1 MKCVP
6 KIDHKYWIAICIA
19 SVFGANSGDYLA
31 DALNLG
37 HLNGLPV
44 EAAILAAILLSEV
57 FLKVSSALFYWAA
70 IIVVRA
76 AATNIGDVF
85 HDWKI
90 PFSTSVP
97 AVFVVLL
104 IAVAIWKMAR
114 KDAMSNG
121 SIQVGAFYWVTMFI
135 AGVLGTVVGDDMSF
149 GLRFGPLHAAMIQYA
164 VLAVVFLIGYQ
175 ARLLPGSL
183 FYFWL
188 SIAVVRSAGTSAGD
202 YFAHTLGLG
211 TSTLSSGAV
220 FVAAVLLFYGRLNKH
235 VVLKTQTAG
244 SAS

>member
-6 KIDHKYWIAICIA
+6 KIDHKYWIAICVA
-19 SVFGANSGDYLA
+19 SVFGANTGDYLA

-44 EAAILAAILLSEV
+44 LAAALAAILLAEA
-57 FLKVSSALFYWAA
+57 FTKASSALFYWAA
-70 IIVVRA
+70 IIIVRA

-90 PFSTSVP
+90 PFNTSVP

-104 IAVAIWKMAR
+104 IAVAIWKLAR

-149 GLRFGPLHAAMIQYA
+149 GLRFGPLHAALIQYA
-164 VLAVVFLIGYQ
+164 VLAAVFLVGYQ
-175 ARLLPGSL
+175 AKWLPGSL

-188 SIAVVRSAGTSAGD
+188 TIAVVRSAGTSAGD

-211 TSTLSSGAV
+211 SSTLTSGTV
-220 FVAAVLLFYGRLNKH
+220 FVVLVLLFYGRLNKH
-235 VVLKTQTAG
+235 VVLKAQAV
-244 SAS
+244 SNAS